1 MRILRHLTT
10 DNKSP
15 PPAASSSTHQVP
27 AEKPQQPP
35 PPQHP
40 PVQHPPPEYPQ
51 PHPTSSYAD
60 PNRPVAPT
68 YAALHLARSDRVRLI
83 GFPSTVIQPVHDA
96 IFRSWALGIQ
106 KESTFDPV
114 SYEFKLGGNPW
125 YGQGEQAV
133 PSRRLVSHLLACLS
147 SQGWHLASA
156 VDLSRKGYDK
166 DTLLFRSGPPI
177 SRQVF
182 SVSFNQGDKVR
193 IIDPP
198 NEQVRDAFFGSVSS
212 WPAGIQSQALKE
224 PGAWQVKLRGYPWY
238 TSSGSEVNHARILAC
253 NILAALDGLGWEL
266 VGSVDISQG
275 GEGQDLDSWF
285 FGQKI

>member
-1 MRILRHLTT
+1 MGLLRHLTA
-10 DNKSP
+10 DSKP
-15 PPAASSSTHQVP
+15 PLSAAGSSADEVP
-27 AEKPQQPP
+27 ADKPQQLAPPQQPP
-35 PPQHP
+35 PQ
-40 PVQHPPPEYPQ
+40 QPPPQYPQ
-51 PHPTSSYAD
+51 PHPTSSYAN
-60 PNRPVAPT
+60 PTRPAAPT
-68 YAALHLARSDRVRLI
+68 YAALHLARSDRVRLV
-83 GFPSTVIQPVHDA
+83 GFPPSVIQPVHDA
-96 IFRSWALGIQ
+96 IWGSWALGIQ

-114 SYEFKLGGNPW
+114 SYEFKLKGNPW

-177 SRQVF
+177 RRQVF
-182 SVSFNQGDKVR
+182 SVSFNQGDKAR

-198 NEQVRDAFFGSVSS
+198 SEEVKDAFFAATSS

-238 TSSGSEVNHARILAC
+238 TSSGSEVNHARLLAC
-253 NILAALDGLGWEL
+253 NILSALDGLGWEL
-266 VGSVDISQG
+266 IGSVDISQG